1 VEAATVPAESAERI
15 DIEKVFYE
23 LLLESKTKLG
33 RGSADPDE
41 PEGRQTEQVRFLGS
55 LKQVLEI
62 SCFLA
67 IREVDS
73 CCSCEILGMICC
85 GGAKKLSGVL
95 GAESLG
101 RCLGQ
106 FVFLP

>member
-15 DIEKVFYE
+15 DIKKVFYE
-23 LLLESKTKLG
+23 LLLESKTRLG

-73 CCSCEILGMICC
+73 CCSCEILGMIWCS
-85 GGAKKLSGVL
+85 GAKKLRIAS
-95 GAESLG
+95 
-101 RCLGQ
+101 
-106 FVFLP
+106 